1 MKTDEEILREGKVIA
16 GYGDHKL
23 IVLNGQ
29 VYPFWGKAMRNPL
42 DPWSL
47 LDAICKEGSNNSN
60 ADVVYWARKILN
72 TVREASK
79 IRSSGYSIVTRY
91 KSGSPRAII
100 DTATNNVIILG
111 ELCTRKELILP
122 ILSVQLSDDDY
133 RQENVEAWRKRRFS
147 VPIRYNCEY
156 SKNSW
161 ENDGSGPDRTWKRRT
176 IETWSLYGEEFSII
190 REEENRLDKPVQDQK
205 FGVSG
210 REYFR
215 REESDED

>member
-1 MKTDEEILREGKVIA
+1 MKTDEEILREGRVIA
-16 GYGDHKL
+16 GHDDQKL

-29 VYPFWGKAMRNPL
+29 LYPFWRKNMQNPL
-42 DPWSL
+42 DPREL
-47 LDAICKEGSNNSN
+47 LYSICKEGSNDAN

-72 TVREASK
+72 TVREASR
-79 IRSSGYSIVTRY
+79 IRNYGYSIVTKY
-91 KSGSPRAII
+91 KSGSPRAILE
-100 DTATNNVIILG
+100 TTTNNVIILG
-111 ELCTRKELILP
+111 ELCTRKGLILP

-133 RQENVEAWRKRRFS
+133 RQGNVEVWRKRGFS
-147 VPIRYNCEY
+147 APLRYDCEY

-176 IETWSLYGEEFSII
+176 IETWSLYDEKFSII
-190 REEENRLDKPVQDQK
+190 REEENSSNSKPVE
-205 FGVSG
+205 

>member
-1 MKTDEEILREGKVIA
+1 MKTDVEILREGKVIA

-23 IVLNGQ
+23 VVLNGQ
-29 VYPFWGKAMRNPL
+29 VYPFWGKNMRNPL
-42 DPWSL
+42 DPWTL

-79 IRSSGYSIVTRY
+79 IRSSGYSIVTKY

-133 RQENVEAWRKRRFS
+133 RQENVEAWRKRGFS

-156 SKNSW
+156 SKGSW
-161 ENDGSGPDRTWKRRT
+161 ENDGTGPDCTWKRRT
-176 IETWSLYGEEFSII
+176 IETWSLRGEEFSII
-190 REEENRLDKPVQDQK
+190 REEENRSDSRP
-205 FGVSG
+205 GTSG

>member
-1 MKTDEEILREGKVIA
+1 MKTDEEILREGRVIA
-16 GYGDHKL
+16 GHNDRKL

-29 VYPFWGKAMRNPL
+29 VYPFWNKNMRNPL
-42 DPWSL
+42 DPGEL
-47 LDAICKEGSNNSN
+47 LYSICEEGSNNESS
-60 ADVVYWARKILN
+60 DTVHWARKILN
-72 TVREASK
+72 TVREANK
-79 IRSSGYSIVTRY
+79 IRNSGYSIVTKY

-100 DTATNNVIILG
+100 DTSTNNVIILG
-111 ELCTRKELILP
+111 ELCTRKGLILP

-133 RQENVEAWRKRRFS
+133 RQENVEVWRKRGFWA
-147 VPIRYNCEY
+147 PKRYNCEY

-176 IETWSLYGEEFSII
+176 IETWSLWGERFSII
-190 REEENRLDKPVQDQK
+190 REEVYTANADSVE
-205 FGVSG
+205 

>member
-1 MKTDEEILREGKVIA
+1 MKTDEEILREGRIIA
-16 GYGDHKL
+16 GYDDHKL

-29 VYPFWGKAMRNPL
+29 LYPFWRKNMRNPL
-42 DPWSL
+42 DPWYL
-47 LDAICKEGSNNSN
+47 LDSICKLGSNNES
-60 ADVVYWARKILN
+60 ADTVHWARKILN
-72 TVREASK
+72 TVREANK
-79 IRSSGYSIVTRY
+79 IRNSGYSIVTKY

-100 DTATNNVIILG
+100 DTSTNNVIILG
-111 ELCTRKELILP
+111 ELCTRKGLILP

-133 RQENVEAWRKRRFS
+133 RQENVEVWRKRGFS
-147 VPIRYNCEY
+147 APLRYDCEY

-176 IETWSLYGEEFSII
+176 IETWSLWGDKFSII
-190 REEENRLDKPVQDQK
+190 REEAYTANADSVE
-205 FGVSG
+205 